1 MKTPT
6 RPAGVPSEAVW
17 VEKDQEWQ
25 LGKHER
31 RGVIKK
37 VEVPVG
43 EWRYWRKDG
52 SLCCIAT
59 LDSEG
64 RPDGIVERFH
74 NDGTLAYRG
83 EWKQGNR
90 RGHFVH
96 YQCENQTDEEYPA
109 HSKTWR
115 YEFDSTANWSE
126 ENSRWFLKDG
136 TECTSDGRD
145 LANAFDLDTAIGAC
159 EPENFLAENAAKIA
173 ALMPREDGEGVEPLA
188 EAKTDPFNLKEI
200 WGVTCPEIDRFLSF
214 AVEDSTFSPCTSTRP
229 FDGNIW
235 EAIIAHPWEN
245 QCEDLGA
252 VFLGAVQIGF
262 FGDSDHV
269 YATIFQPRREES
281 EPNAVFLWSH
291 DTYYVDEVLSKSLDE
306 FGYRVAVSAAFERE
320 RLSKNAARKAWKKLE
335 GKCNVGWSASSGL
348 ETVTQDDSEEDESES
363 GNVKA
368 RYQVELDEKF
378 TVTGHFW
385 RAQWIVELL
394 NYDSRRNWSDIKEC
408 FRPSW
413 NKSLDK
419 VYESLKTSGNER
431 LPHTALYLLWRLFWF
446 KQETELKECC
456 DLYRNHP
463 ARIVRDLVVLLEEIG
478 NGRKEIGQ
486 IKDIY
491 AVREEFLKLDLQ
503 PEREEERKEEK
514 AQNKAAEST
523 RLESVSAEALK
534 LAQAGPEAI
543 LEKAW
548 DSVTDVNAMAELEKA
563 ARTIP
568 NSEIK
573 WRCFDW
579 VRDGGYRRDNIDVTE
594 EVVDIGIWLGQ
605 NNCDILQPFLWSSI
619 YLDHSNRADLLLP
632 AIGKTTGALDQRL
645 AKCCLNQ
652 LDIEEEYNF
661 KRSLAVKLLRVMGEK
676 SAVPRLC
683 RLIDEYFEVIG
694 SKKDFDARLASIP
707 WEELLIETSLAL
719 ADFADLEEKKNR
731 PVATKS
737 LKMLLEH
744 AIKEHEQRVSPH
756 VLNALVAWGETD
768 LLPQIGRMLREN
780 DTDIQVAAL
789 RAIETI
795 APKLD
800 AKKLKAFVA
809 IEFYNPADNDN
820 SVTLMYY
827 RAANAL
833 LVANPSIGE
842 TETLSKAL
850 AEARQLDTYGSDLWH
865 KWRLLEC
872 ETVGK
877 FPELELESI
886 ADYLKSSNTE
896 IREAAEAAFTARGAE
911 FSQTM
916 SAKWPHVWSAVE
928 YADKSP
934 MGAHIAVAE
943 LLLDDSI
950 VNHTAPA
957 AWLWE
962 NPSATTAKAV
972 CEIVKRQLS
981 ALPKIQSGEYLPSN
995 HLWVLRALAKH
1006 SEFSECRDLV
1016 IECLND
1022 ERQEVAAAL
1031 VSDLESM
1038 PLSFAEPLLKLA
1050 AEHDGWQKYTIAKW
1064 AINNKE
1070 KAEITAALKSTGITI
1085 KQLKS
1090 WVS

>member
-6 RPAGVPSEAVW
+6 RPAGVPDEAVW

-43 EWRYWRKDG
+43 KWRYWRKDG

-64 RPDGIVERFH
+64 RPDGIVERYH

-90 RGHFVH
+90 RGHFVY
-96 YQCENQTDEEYPA
+96 YQSENQTEEDYPA
-109 HSKTWR
+109 HHKTWR

-126 ENSRWFLKDG
+126 ENTRWFLKDG
-136 TECTSDGRD
+136 TECTSDGRA
-145 LANAFDLDTAIGAC
+145 LADAFDLDTAIGAC
-159 EPENFLAENAAKIA
+159 NPENFLAENAATIA
-173 ALMPREDGEGVEPLA
+173 ALMPRDDDDSEPLA

-200 WGVTCPEIDRFLSF
+200 WGITCPEIDRFLSF
-214 AVEDSTFSPCTSTRP
+214 AVQDSTFSPCTSTRP

-252 VFLGAVQIGF
+252 VFLGATRIGF

-269 YATIFQPRREES
+269 YATMFQPRREEP

-291 DTYYVDEVLSKSLDE
+291 DTYYVDEVLSKSVDE
-306 FGYRVAVSAAFERE
+306 FAYRVAVSAAFERE
-320 RLSKNAARKAWKKLE
+320 RLSKDAAKKAWKKLE

-348 ETVTQDDSEEDESES
+348 ETITEDDSDDEDGKGED
-363 GNVKA
+363 VKQ
-368 RYQVELDEKF
+368 RYQVNLDEKF

-394 NYDSRRNWSDIKEC
+394 NYDSRRNWNDIKDC
-408 FRPSW
+408 FRPGW

-419 VYESLKTSGNER
+419 VYESLKESGEKR

-463 ARIVRDLVVLLEEIG
+463 ARIVRDLVILLEEIG

-486 IKDIY
+486 IKDIHS
-491 AVREEFLKLDLQ
+491 VREEFLRLDLQ
-503 PEREEERKEEK
+503 PEREEVRKSEK
-514 AQNKAAEST
+514 AQTSAAESI
-523 RLESVSAEALK
+523 RLEAVSAEALK
-534 LAQAGPEAI
+534 LAEEGMEAI
-543 LEKAW
+543 LAKAW
-548 DSVTDVNAMAELEKA
+548 SNVTDTRAMAELEKA
-563 ARTIP
+563 ARTLP
-568 NSEIK
+568 NFEIK
-573 WRCFDW
+573 WKCFDW
-579 VRDGGYRRDNIDVTE
+579 VRDGGYRRGNIDVNE
-594 EVVDIGIWLGQ
+594 EVVDIGVWLGQ
-605 NNCDILQPFLWSSI
+605 NGCEILQPFIWSSI
-619 YLDHSNRADLLLP
+619 YTEHSNRADLLLP
-632 AIGKTTGALDQRL
+632 AIGKTEYALDTRL
-645 AKCCLNQ
+645 AQCCLNQ
-652 LDIEEEYNF
+652 LDIAEEYNF
-661 KRSLAVKLLRVMGEK
+661 KRSLAVKLLGVMGVK

-683 RLIDEYFEVIG
+683 QLLDEYFQMLG
-694 SKKDFDARLASIP
+694 GKKDFDARLATIP
-707 WEELLIETSLAL
+707 WEELLIETSRTLASL
-719 ADFADLEEKKNR
+719 ADFEDKKNR
-731 PVATKS
+731 EISIKI
-737 LKMLLEH
+737 LNRLLEH
-744 AIKEHEQRVSPH
+744 TIKEHEQKVSPH
-756 VLNALVAWGETD
+756 VLNALVAWGETN
-768 LLPQIGRMLREN
+768 LLPQIGRLLREN

-789 RAIETI
+789 RALENL

-800 AKKLKAFVA
+800 KKDLRKFVA

-833 LVANPSIGE
+833 LAAEPTMGE
-842 TETLSKAL
+842 TETLSAAL
-850 AEARQLDTYGSDLWH
+850 AEARQLETYGSDLWH

-886 ADYLKSSNTE
+886 APYLKSSNME
-896 IREAAEAAFTARGAE
+896 IREAAEAAYIARGAE
-911 FSQTM
+911 FSPTI
-916 SAKWPHVWSAVE
+916 SAKWPHVWSAIDFGE
-928 YADKSP
+928 KKP
-934 MGAHIAVAE
+934 TGAYEAVSE
-943 LLLDDSI
+943 LLLDESI

-962 NPSATTAKAV
+962 NPAESSAKTI
-972 CEIVKRQLS
+972 CEIVGRQL
-981 ALPKIQSGEYLPSN
+981 AVLPKIQSGEYLPSN
-995 HLWVLRALAKH
+995 YLWLLRALAKH
-1006 SEFSECRDLV
+1006 SQFEECKGLV
-1016 IECLND
+1016 TECLSD
-1022 ERQEVAAAL
+1022 PRQEVAAAL
-1031 VSDLESM
+1031 VSDLESI
-1038 PLSFAEPLLKLA
+1038 PLSYAEPLLKLA
-1050 AEHDGWQKYTIAKW
+1050 SEYDGWQKYTISKW
-1064 AINNKE
+1064 AINNKDA
-1070 KAEITAALKSTGITI
+1070 AEITAALKSLGITI

-1090 WVS
+1090 WGS